1 MSHGMALIR
10 LGRLERVLGALTL
23 IQKTE
28 SIKGWKSQI
37 LMKPK
42 IRTFPEKTGWGLM
55 GQKAVQMFL
64 KIGIC
69 HMEDLL
75 LLFVI
80 FTVKI
85 MG

>member
-1 MSHGMALIR
+1 
-10 LGRLERVLGALTL
+10 
-23 IQKTE
+23 
-28 SIKGWKSQI
+28 
-37 LMKPK
+37 MKPK
-42 IRTFPEKTGWGLM
+42 IGTFPEKTGWGLM

-75 LLFVI
+75 LLFMKSPG
-80 FTVKI
+80 KI